1 MSASLFVLPAAIPSS
16 AQTFRWSAHDLVV
29 LGVFSAAAKL
39 STLVVALAGGG
50 INPVT
55 LLLKNLIFTTM
66 LVVMLYKVRTPGTL
80 VLFVLVNMLISMLLL
95 GGSITLLPSMLG
107 GALLGEA
114 AAFAAGDHVD
124 VTGISKGHGY
134 AGVVKRHGA
143 HTLKATHG
151 TGPVGRHAGSM
162 GSGTDPSRIFK
173 GKIGAGHMGVDQ
185 VTVMNLDVVKVDPE
199 LNMIVVRGAV
209 PGPKGGLVTIRSTAK
224 TIIVKKGDAGISA
237 NPQKASARV
246 NPQKAS
252 ARR

>member
-1 MSASLFVLPAAIPSS
+1 MRPRKTSARTRPMSASPVRSPSAIPCS

-114 AAFAAGDHVD
+114 AAFAAG
-124 VTGISKGHGY
+124 GLL
-134 AGVVKRHGA
+134 RPW
-143 HTLKATHG
+143 
-151 TGPVGRHAGSM
+151 GPVLAVGVHDLSSKILSLGMSWLTLRESPAMLVPVAIIVALGYVGSFMGLFSGVRAVRELRHAG
-162 GSGTDPSRIFK
+162 
-173 GKIGAGHMGVDQ
+173 
-185 VTVMNLDVVKVDPE
+185 
-199 LNMIVVRGAV
+199 IV
-209 PGPKGGLVTIRSTAK
+209 RS
-224 TIIVKKGDAGISA
+224 
-237 NPQKASARV
+237 
-246 NPQKAS
+246 
-252 ARR
+252 

>member
-55 LLLKNLIFTTM
+55 LL
-66 LVVMLYKVRTPGTL
+66 YKVRTPGTL

-114 AAFAAGDHVD
+114 AAFAAG
-124 VTGISKGHGY
+124 GLL
-134 AGVVKRHGA
+134 RPW
-143 HTLKATHG
+143 
-151 TGPVGRHAGSM
+151 GPVLAVGVYDLSSKIFSLGMSWLALRESPAMLVPVAIIVALGYVGSFMGLFSGVRAVRELRHAG
-162 GSGTDPSRIFK
+162 
-173 GKIGAGHMGVDQ
+173 
-185 VTVMNLDVVKVDPE
+185 
-199 LNMIVVRGAV
+199 IVR
-209 PGPKGGLVTIRSTAK
+209 
-224 TIIVKKGDAGISA
+224 
-237 NPQKASARV
+237 N
-246 NPQKAS
+246 
-252 ARR
+252 

>member
-114 AAFAAGDHVD
+114 AAFAAG
-124 VTGISKGHGY
+124 GLL
-134 AGVVKRHGA
+134 RPW
-143 HTLKATHG
+143 
-151 TGPVGRHAGSM
+151 GPVLAVGVYDLSSKIFSLGMSWLALRESPAMLVPVAIIVALGYVESFMGLFSGVRAVRELRHAG
-162 GSGTDPSRIFK
+162 
-173 GKIGAGHMGVDQ
+173 
-185 VTVMNLDVVKVDPE
+185 
-199 LNMIVVRGAV
+199 IVR
-209 PGPKGGLVTIRSTAK
+209 
-224 TIIVKKGDAGISA
+224 
-237 NPQKASARV
+237 N
-246 NPQKAS
+246 
-252 ARR
+252 

>member
-1 MSASLFVLPAAIPSS
+1 MSASLFVIPAAIPSS

-80 VLFVLVNMLISMLLL
+80 VLFVLVDMLISMLLL

-114 AAFAAGDHVD
+114 AAFAAG
-124 VTGISKGHGY
+124 GLL
-134 AGVVKRHGA
+134 RPW
-143 HTLKATHG
+143 
-151 TGPVGRHAGSM
+151 GPVLAVGVYDLSSKIFSLGMSWLALRESPAMLVPVAIIVALGYVGSFMGLFSGVRAVRELRHAG
-162 GSGTDPSRIFK
+162 
-173 GKIGAGHMGVDQ
+173 
-185 VTVMNLDVVKVDPE
+185 
-199 LNMIVVRGAV
+199 IVR
-209 PGPKGGLVTIRSTAK
+209 
-224 TIIVKKGDAGISA
+224 
-237 NPQKASARV
+237 N
-246 NPQKAS
+246 
-252 ARR
+252 

>member
-1 MSASLFVLPAAIPSS
+1 MSASPVRPPSAIPSS

-114 AAFAAGDHVD
+114 AAFAAG
-124 VTGISKGHGY
+124 GLL
-134 AGVVKRHGA
+134 RPW
-143 HTLKATHG
+143 
-151 TGPVGRHAGSM
+151 GPVLAVGVHDLSSKILSLGMSWLTLRESPAILVPVAVIVALGYVGSFMGLFSGVRAVRELRHAG
-162 GSGTDPSRIFK
+162 
-173 GKIGAGHMGVDQ
+173 
-185 VTVMNLDVVKVDPE
+185 
-199 LNMIVVRGAV
+199 IV
-209 PGPKGGLVTIRSTAK
+209 RS
-224 TIIVKKGDAGISA
+224 
-237 NPQKASARV
+237 
-246 NPQKAS
+246 
-252 ARR
+252 